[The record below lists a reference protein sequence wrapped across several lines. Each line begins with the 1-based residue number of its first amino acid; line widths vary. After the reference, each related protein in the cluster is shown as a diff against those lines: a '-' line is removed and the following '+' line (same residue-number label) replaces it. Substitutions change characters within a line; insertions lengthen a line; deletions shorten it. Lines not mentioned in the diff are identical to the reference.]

1 MNLNDTV
8 KLLEHH
14 KVMVGDFDPAR
25 DDLLKTILRRIF
37 LKRDDRKLS
46 AAPDP
51 ISDNRRGSLCLDLGL
66 APANL
71 EAAEGARAKRMLKIL
86 VVSQYFWPEHFRI
99 NDLVI
104 GLQERGHDVTVLAG
118 TPNYPEGR
126 YFVGYGLFRNARS
139 NYHGAKVWRVPIIP
153 RRRGTKLQL
162 VANYLSF
169 ALSASLLGPIL
180 CREKYDVIF
189 TFQLSPVT
197 VGIPAIVLRWL
208 KQAPMILWVQ
218 DLWPDSLTATGAIKS
233 SILIHLVGSCV
244 RTIYKRSNL
253 ILIQSQAFFQSV
265 QAYGAD
271 PTRIQ
276 YFPNTAEAFYRPVA
290 IGCDAPER
298 GEMPAGFCIMFAGNI
313 GIAQDF
319 GTILRAAERLRDYPD
334 IKWVVAGDGSQRG
347 WVEEQIKKLGLQ
359 ERVYLIG
366 RHAPDEMPRYFAL
379 ADALLVTLKRDPIF
393 EVTIPSKVQSYLACG
408 RPVLAALDGEGAR
421 ILQEAKAGFTVP
433 AEAFDALADAVLQ
446 LYRLSAEGRAQL
458 GMNARSYFLQHFERE
473 NLLSSLIDW
482 MCELSDLKTSIASD
496 VTASTAVDVRRR

>member
-1 MNLNDTV
+1 M
-8 KLLEHH
+8 
-14 KVMVGDFDPAR
+14 
-25 DDLLKTILRRIF
+25 KTILRRIF
-37 LKRDDRKLS
+37 QIRDDRQPS
-46 AAPDP
+46 AEIRAPDP
-51 ISDNRRGSLCLDLGL
+51 IGDNRRSGLNLNLGL
-66 APANL
+66 VPADL
-71 EAAEGARAKRMLKIL
+71 DAANGARARKSLKVL

-126 YFVGYGLFRNARS
+126 YFVGYGLLRNAMS

-162 VANYLSF
+162 AANYLSF

-180 CREKYDVIF
+180 CRGKYDVIF
-189 TFQLSPVT
+189 TFQMSPVT

-208 KQAPMILWVQ
+208 KHAPMILWVQ

-233 SILIHLVGSCV
+233 SLLIHLVGNCV
-244 RTIYKRSNL
+244 RMIYKRSNL
-253 ILIQSQAFFQSV
+253 ILVQSQAFLQSV
-265 QAYGAD
+265 QSYGAD
-271 PTRIQ
+271 PTRIR
-276 YFPNTAEAFYRPVA
+276 YFPNTAEAFYRPVE
-290 IGCDAPER
+290 IGSNAPER
-298 GEMPAGFCIMFAGNI
+298 GEMPEGFCIMFAGNI
-313 GIAQDF
+313 GLAQDF
-319 GTILRAAERLRDYPD
+319 GTILRAAVRLRDYPD

-359 ERVYLIG
+359 TQVYLIG
-366 RHAPDEMPRYFAL
+366 RHAPHEMPRYFAL

-433 AEAFDALADAVLQ
+433 AEAFDALADAVLR
-446 LYRLSAEGRAQL
+446 LYRMSAEGRTQL
-458 GMNARSYFLQHFERE
+458 GRNARSYFLQHFERE
-473 NLLSSLIDW
+473 NLLGSLIDW
-482 MCELSDLKTSIASD
+482 MRDLSDLKIRSGPGF
-496 VTASTAVDVRRR
+496 